1 MKILAAWCFK
11 TDWNL
16 RYFQCQ
22 HNRFLGNGGI
32 NLNIFKCS
40 TSNSSL
46 LFCRCYY
53 AVNQVLL
60 ICGFLQCTIF
70 FCCHF
75 FIVYFNMYEVD
86 VICRYVLSG
95 FILKPS
101 KPVTSS
107 AFQSQSELSERLI
120 PTLWK
125 IPGSWRHENHPT
137 YSNLPDYWKILRG
150 IPWGRLYAR
159 RWVECD

>member
-16 RYFQCQ
+16 RCFRCQ

-46 LFCRCYY
+46 LFCRCYC

-60 ICGFLQCTIF
+60 FCGFLQRTIF

-75 FIVYFNMYEVD
+75 FIVYFSMDEAD
-86 VICRYVLSG
+86 VTYRCLLSG
-95 FILKPS
+95 FILKRS
-101 KPVTSS
+101 KPGTSS
-107 AFQSQSELSERLI
+107 AFHSETELSERLI

-125 IPGSWRHENHPT
+125 ISGSWRNENHPT
-137 YSNLPDYWKILRG
+137 FSNLPDCWKILSG
-150 IPWGRLYAR
+150 IPWGHLCAR
-159 RWVECD
+159 RWVEYV